1 MCIQNNCLIFA
12 SEKETNNKFNP
23 KTRKGREIMTRND
36 FISAMKAQVEIL
48 KVERLDA
55 KKLAAKDY
63 NAYHRFNKL
72 GHEISAIENAIRE
85 MERA

>member
-1 MCIQNNCLIFA
+1 
-12 SEKETNNKFNP
+12 
-23 KTRKGREIMTRND
+23 MTRND
-36 FISAMKAQVEIL
+36 FISALKEQVEIL
-48 KVERLDA
+48 KTERLDA